1 MYDNGVGVLSQYGLT
16 AITTCKGRG
25 AMLCE
30 TETGWKSIQEFG
42 GARNK
47 LELQCQLHEQLMRS
61 GAALCGWN
69 GVRRLLGHCCV
80 TLSDEDLFP
89 KGTVT
94 MNGMKMFNNFTIH
107 QVVGYTYAVLQQT
120 GCGLEPVFHDPVLQF
135 FYRKSFRLFFQRFCH
150 KKSFSH
156 GCAQSICADDFPLR
170 IFLPQIIHAQ
180 PGSLVGSRHSGGKA
194 QIEDISSFC
203 QIRFQILQIDCR
215 IDLRSGAKLSASLQ
229 SVKFFRCDRSG
240 RTVRGEL

>member
-1 MYDNGVGVLSQYGLT
+1 MIKRIHG
-16 AITTCKGRG
+16 KP
-25 AMLCE
+25 
-30 TETGWKSIQEFG
+30 
-42 GARNK
+42 
-47 LELQCQLHEQLMRS
+47 
-61 GAALCGWN
+61 
-69 GVRRLLGHCCV
+69 V
-80 TLSDEDLFP
+80 TD
-89 KGTVT
+89 
-94 MNGMKMFNNFTIH
+94 
-107 QVVGYTYAVLQQT
+107 
-120 GCGLEPVFHDPVLQF
+120 LEPVFHDPVLQF

-240 RTVRGEL
+240 RTVCILFASDFNLHGYDLHGRQAFHHLGGKIRSGVRKDLIVRHKLLSFAASAFA